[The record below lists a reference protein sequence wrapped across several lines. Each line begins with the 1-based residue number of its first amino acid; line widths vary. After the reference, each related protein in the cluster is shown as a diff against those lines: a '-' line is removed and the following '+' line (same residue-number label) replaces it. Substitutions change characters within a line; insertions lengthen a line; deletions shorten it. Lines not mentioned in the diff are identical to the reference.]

1 MRKCLSHTTT
11 MQWVPLTT
19 DDVLSTITAT
29 ELEKFSRAASGA
41 AVPERILPI
50 LSDLVA
56 EIRGFIATCEPNSLS
71 ATPDY
76 IPPSFKARALA
87 IARWRLLV
95 TIPGYEPGDARKLE
109 YEKAESFFNQVAQCK
124 IRPEAADDAVPTTVP
139 AEQNAGITVVSA
151 PPKRTGR
158 ANMDGM

>member
-1 MRKCLSHTTT
+1 
-11 MQWVPLTT
+11 MQWTPLTT
-19 DDVLSTITAT
+19 DDVLSSITAN
-29 ELEKFSRAASGA
+29 ELDKFGKAVTSV
-41 AVPERILPI
+41 AVPDRIVPI
-50 LSDLVA
+50 LADLVA

-71 ATPDY
+71 ADPTL

-124 IRPEAADDAVPTTVP
+124 IRPEVADDAVPTNVP
-139 AEQNAGITVVSA
+139 ADTPAGITVVSA

-158 ANMDGM
+158 ANMNGM